1 MDGPLIE
8 DYSESL
14 SVAAA
19 IASTTPSLYA
29 QMNPLQVILPP
40 SSALQTVTPLAGQS
54 ASPQT
59 TTPPSCSTPVTTK
72 NSSSLADSDSE
83 LEQFLEKGCGCKR
96 ASGRPC
102 YTLFS
107 REHYQEI
114 RWQCA
119 ELTRVELDMVLMGQI
134 MATLSND
141 PETSSAKFRH
151 TPTQRKL
158 SSMAFFHGGHQVCGR
173 TFRKLHGIGMHKC
186 TLALFQTCK
195 VLSP

>member
-19 IASTTPSLYA
+19 IASTTPSLCA
-29 QMNPLQVILPP
+29 QMNPLSP
-40 SSALQTVTPLAGQS
+40 SSALQTVTPSAVRS

-59 TTPPSCSTPVTTK
+59 STPGCSTPVTTK
-72 NSSSLADSDSE
+72 SSSLLADSDSE

-107 REHYQEI
+107 KEHYQEI
-114 RWQCA
+114 TWQCA

-141 PETSSAKFRH
+141 PETSSSKFRH

-173 TFRKLHGIGMHKC
+173 TFRKLHGIGKHKC
-186 TLALFQTCK
+186 TLALSQTCK

>member
-1 MDGPLIE
+1 MDGPLIQ

-19 IASTTPSLYA
+19 IASTTPSLCA

-40 SSALQTVTPLAGQS
+40 SSALQTVTPSAVQS
-54 ASPQT
+54 AFPQT
-59 TTPPSCSTPVTTK
+59 TTPGCSTPVTTK
-72 NSSSLADSDSE
+72 SSSSLADSDSE
-83 LEQFLEKGCGCKR
+83 LEQFLEKRCGCKR
-96 ASGRPC
+96 ASERPC

-107 REHYQEI
+107 KKHYQEI

-134 MATLSND
+134 MANLSND
-141 PETSSAKFRH
+141 PETSSSKFRH

-186 TLALFQTCK
+186 TLALSQTCK